1 MNKLKRYAV
10 VLLVIEELR
19 RKGSCCGET
28 HIQKTV
34 YFLERLFEGVLDYQ
48 FILYKYGP
56 FSFNLRDDLGIME
69 SMGVIKVVSQP
80 SHSPKIIPSKL
91 AKKVKE
97 LFPKT
102 LTCVKEKVEFITD
115 KLASKNVFELE
126 TLATSLYVE
135 SKLSNNS
142 DLEKA
147 QEITRLKPHVSLR
160 EASEKLK
167 EVKQILEDANRLCS

>member
-1 MNKLKRYAV
+1 MNRLKRYAILV
-10 VLLVIEELR
+10 TVIEKLEE
-19 RKGSCCGET
+19 KGSWCGET

-34 YFLERLFEGVLDYQ
+34 YFLEKLFENVLDYQ

-56 FSFNLRDDLGIME
+56 FSFDLHDDLGIME
-69 SMGVIKVVSQP
+69 SLGVINVIPQPPYGSQ
-80 SHSPKIIPSKL
+80 IVTGKL
-91 AKKVKE
+91 AERIKE

-102 LTCVKEKVEFITD
+102 LTSIKEKVEFITD
-115 KLASKNVFELE
+115 KLASKNVVELE

-147 QEITRLKPHVSLR
+147 QEICRLKPHVSFR
-160 EASEKLK
+160 EALQRLK
-167 EVKQILEDANRLCS
+167 EVKQILEEANTL